1 MAKHT
6 TVALIQS
13 IIALIAILA
22 NASFQSIGL
31 SELNKA
37 AKSNLDI
44 EYAKRMLLTSVI
56 LQFAA
61 AIMMITVSIVLIFNR
76 QKLQQHMSKLIYFA
90 LIISGLLLLVGGSL
104 GATVAVRLQCY
115 RGDPHINKAWQQAS
129 ISSVIGIVG
138 TIVLL
143 MIQAFTRK
151 EELKGAA
158 REYLTHQTVRV
169 PTHKPVGPVQKA
181 PMPAYHPAPYKKD
194 LSVY

>member
-61 AIMMITVSIVLIFNR
+61 AIMMITVSIVLISTDKSYN
-76 QKLQQHMSKLIYFA
+76 
-90 LIISGLLLLVGGSL
+90 
-104 GATVAVRLQCY
+104 
-115 RGDPHINKAWQQAS
+115 S
-129 ISSVIGIVG
+129 I
-138 TIVLL
+138 
-143 MIQAFTRK
+143 
-151 EELKGAA
+151 
-158 REYLTHQTVRV
+158 
-169 PTHKPVGPVQKA
+169 
-181 PMPAYHPAPYKKD
+181 
-194 LSVY
+194 